1 MNYKFLI
8 TLLSSYNEYILYTS
22 YETIVSQLNIPN
34 NITYKIIIVVNSL
47 DKTYYNTVCNTFK
60 DINVEII
67 ETLSNGKPGMGHNS
81 LFKIFYKKQIYD
93 YLIPIDGD
101 DFLYPY
107 ALHQITKCFN
117 EDSNIDCVCIYGNDT
132 IRDYNSEFDNSDI
145 YLLNHFYLRM
155 GYNIPKIFSD
165 SNLLV
170 NPFTHNINNG
180 VQTIIRLILCSK
192 NFVKNNLNTELYC
205 EKCNILDD
213 YRFYLNFIDNIVTKN
228 LKGLIINSDHI
239 YLYNNINNNS
249 VSKVNINK
257 FNDDY
262 KIIINYLDEFKHL
275 QNSIKNWNLS
285 IINYKNLTPVF
296 DEDLELVS
304 QDNNSYSFNKDNL
317 EIKKNYI
324 YVIQFAK
331 IIALKYYKLLIN
343 NIEYYLFKNL
353 NVKKAY
359 ELCIY
364 LINNKSVDRKLFIYT
379 AICYFYLND
388 KENTLKYIEKS
399 SYMIEKYEVLKTFYL
414 NNK

>member
-8 TLLSSYNEYILYTS
+8 TLLTSSDINVLKLS
-22 YETIVSQLNIPN
+22 YESTINQLNHN
-34 NITYKIIIVVNSL
+34 LDYTIIIVVNSL

-117 EDSNIDCVCIYGNDT
+117 EDSSIDCVCIYGNDT
-132 IRDYNSEFDNSDI
+132 IRDYNSGYDNSDI
-145 YLLNHFYLRM
+145 YLMNHFYLRM

>member
-8 TLLSSYNEYILYTS
+8 TLLTSSNEHVLKLSYNCILN
-22 YETIVSQLNIPN
+22 QLNHN
-34 NITYKIIIVVNSL
+34 LDYTIIIVVNSL
-47 DKTYYNTVCNTFK
+47 DKTYYNTVYNTFK

-81 LFKIFYKKQIYD
+81 LFKIFYEKKIYD

-117 EDSNIDCVCIYGNDT
+117 DVSTIDCVCIYGNDT

-170 NPFTHNINNG
+170 NPFTYNINNG

-192 NFVKNNLNTELYC
+192 NFVKNNLSTELYC

-213 YRFYLNFIDNIVTKN
+213 YRFYLNFIDNIVTKK

-296 DEDLELVS
+296 DEDLEFVA

-324 YVIQFAK
+324 YVIEFAK

-353 NVKKAY
+353 NINKAY
-359 ELCIY
+359 ELCVY
-364 LINNKSVDRKLFIYT
+364 LINNKSVDRKLFIYM
-379 AICYFYLND
+379 AICYYYLND

-399 SYMIEKYEVLKTFYL
+399 SYMIDKYEVLKTFYL

>member
-8 TLLSSYNEYILYTS
+8 TLLTSSNEHILKLSYDCAINQLSHNLDYT
-22 YETIVSQLNIPN
+22 
-34 NITYKIIIVVNSL
+34 IIIVVNSL
-47 DKTYYNTVCNTFK
+47 DKTYFNTVCNVFK
-60 DINVEII
+60 NINVEIV

-81 LFKIFYKKQIYD
+81 LFKIFYEKKIYD

-117 EDSNIDCVCIYGNDT
+117 EDSSIDCVCIYGNDT
-132 IRDYNSEFDNSDI
+132 IRDYNSGYDNSDI
-145 YLLNHFYLRM
+145 YLMNHFYLRM
-155 GYNIPKIFSD
+155 GYNIPKIFGESD
-165 SNLLV
+165 LLV
-170 NPFTHNINNG
+170 NPFTYNINNG

-192 NFVKNNLNTELYC
+192 NFVKHTLNTELYC

-213 YRFYLNFIDNIVTKN
+213 YRFYLNFVDNIITKN

-239 YLYNNINNNS
+239 YLYNNINNKS

-262 KIIINYLDEFKHL
+262 KIIINYLNDFKHL
-275 QNSIKNWNLS
+275 QTSIKDWNLS

-296 DEDLELVS
+296 NEDLEFVS
-304 QDNNSYSFNKDNL
+304 QGNSVYSFNKDNL
-317 EIKKNYI
+317 EIKENYI
-324 YVIQFAK
+324 YIVKFAK
-331 IIALKYYKLLIN
+331 ILIVKYYKVLIN
-343 NIEYYLFKNL
+343 IIEYNLFKNL
-353 NVKKAY
+353 NVNKAY
-359 ELCIY
+359 ELCTY
-364 LINNKSVDRKLFIYT
+364 LINNKVCDRKLFIYT

-388 KENTLKYIEKS
+388 KVNTLKYIEKS
-399 SYMIEKYEVLKTFYL
+399 SYMVDKYEVLKNFYL